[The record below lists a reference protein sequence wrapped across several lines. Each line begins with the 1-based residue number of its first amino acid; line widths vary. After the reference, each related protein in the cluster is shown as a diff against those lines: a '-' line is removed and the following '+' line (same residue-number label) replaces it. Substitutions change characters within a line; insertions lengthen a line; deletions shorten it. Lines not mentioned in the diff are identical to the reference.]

1 MLGLPPY
8 SNEAPAYNPSLNFYG
23 VALFETEFVTPWKAR
38 PETSRPVVL
47 EINTNQL
54 KVYEFVARKHVC
66 ATIDALFFQHNFD
79 DGTSSKRSGAVLDT
93 DLFDGDAYGDDNTA
107 AGPGI
112 LKKLRLRY
120 NAKRALRRLRG
131 PLPEEI
137 ANNGVLLEPTTNTEE
152 YEKFSASH
160 RGKLLHC
167 FTLQNAQ
174 IGEAPSTHSE
184 CYKEDGS
191 TRYTATFTPFRHLVR
206 LRVEFMQVL
215 LHMWSFHGMVH
226 WVRNLTIGRD
236 LALLIDVRSLLHLKL
251 IPRHFLIAN
260 NALLEA
266 SAREALLQLP
276 LKQFGQPVGQRAH
289 RDSVVTLELKSSLLT
304 RTSGTSGMSTNSR
317 RSSSSASSA
326 DSVASVYSL
335 DDLYTPLEKQYISN
349 CIPTLNLYD
358 KWVGRK
364 ITVLNIQLMLTP
376 ENLEVMG
383 RNGRCFIAVDLFN
396 SRALSYVCK
405 PLAAYGELPNT
416 CREFHVENKGLVW
429 LPADA
434 KNAILSQ

>member
-1 MLGLPPY
+1 MLALPPY
-8 SNEAPAYNPSLNFYG
+8 SNEAPAYTPSLNFYG
-23 VALFETEFVTPWKAR
+23 VALFETEFLTPWKAR

-79 DGTSSKRSGAVLDT
+79 DGTASKMGGGAVLDT
-93 DLFDGDAYGDDNTA
+93 DLFDGDAYGDDNAA

-137 ANNGVLLEPTTNTEE
+137 ANNGVLLEPTTNTAE

-160 RGKLLHC
+160 RGKLLYC

-191 TRYTATFTPFRHLVR
+191 TRYAGTFTPFRHLVR

-215 LHMWSFHGMVH
+215 LHVWSFHGMVH

-266 SAREALLQLP
+266 SAREALLHLP
-276 LKQFGQPVGQRAH
+276 LKQFAQPVLQSSH

-304 RTSGTSGMSTNSR
+304 GTSGTSASSRQST
-317 RSSSSASSA
+317 SSASTA

-335 DDLYTPLEKQYISN
+335 DDLYSPLEKQYISN

-364 ITVLNIQLMLTP
+364 ITVLNFQLMLTP
-376 ENLEVMG
+376 DSLDVMG
-383 RNGRCFIAVDLFN
+383 RNGRCFIEVDRFN
-396 SRALSYVCK
+396 SRASSYVCK
-405 PLAAYGELPNT
+405 PLANYGDLPNT

-434 KNAILSQ
+434 STVLAR